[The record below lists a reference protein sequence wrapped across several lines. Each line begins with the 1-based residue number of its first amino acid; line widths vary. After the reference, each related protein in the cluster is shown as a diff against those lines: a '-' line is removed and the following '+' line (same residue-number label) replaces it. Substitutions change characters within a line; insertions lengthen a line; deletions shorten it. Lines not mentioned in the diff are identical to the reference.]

1 MLLNYF
7 TNFLLGENMAEVKEL
22 MFAGLELTGAPKFDE
37 IEKMAASLSEEREKS
52 LESLRKVI
60 GI

>member
-1 MLLNYF
+1 
-7 TNFLLGENMAEVKEL
+7 MAEVKGL
-22 MFAGLELTGAPKFDE
+22 MYAGLDLTGATKFDE
-37 IEKMAASLSEEREKS
+37 IEKIAASFSEQREKS

>member
-1 MLLNYF
+1 MLLNFF
-7 TNFLLGENMAEVKEL
+7 TNFKLGENMEVKEL

-37 IEKMAASLSEEREKS
+37 IEKIAKAVSEEREKS

>member
-1 MLLNYF
+1 
-7 TNFLLGENMAEVKEL
+7 MAEVKEL

-37 IEKMAASLSEEREKS
+37 IEKIASSLSEEREKS